1 MSIKNYLFGLAKD
14 IQLLENHGDLRAA
27 KVLHDKFIRVANF
40 QKSKDEVMDDSF
52 LNADRY
58 EEELDLFDQ
67 ANEDYYGEMKD
78 NPDEDIVDDSLAS
91 DLDVNEMN
99 LTDDA
104 DMDNEEIYGLF
115 NTLRSKLGEDPGAAN
130 LIDQLEEMYDATVM
144 GKRQILIF
152 DNKISTF
159 S

>member
-1 MSIKNYLFGLAKD
+1 MSIKNYLLGLSRD
-14 IQLLENHGDLRAA
+14 IQLLENNGDLRAA

-40 QKSKDEVMDDSF
+40 PRQKDEVVDDSF

-58 EEELDLFDQ
+58 EEDLDLFDQ
-67 ANEDYYGEMKD
+67 ANEDYYGELKD
-78 NPDEDIVDDSLAS
+78 NPDEDLVDDSLAS

-115 NTLRSKLGEDPGAAN
+115 NTLRSKLGEDPGAAS

-144 GKRQILIF
+144 GKR
-152 DNKISTF
+152 
-159 S
+159 

>member
-1 MSIKNYLFGLAKD
+1 MSIKNYLLGLSRD
-14 IQLLENHGDLRAA
+14 IQLLENNGDLRAA

-40 QKSKDEVMDDSF
+40 QRSKDEVMDDSF
-52 LNADRY
+52 LNADRH
-58 EEELDLFDQ
+58 EEDLDLYDQ

-78 NPDEDIVDDSLAS
+78 NPDEDIVDDSLGS

-115 NTLRSKLGEDPGAAN
+115 NTLRSKLGEDPGATS

-144 GKRQILIF
+144 GKR
-152 DNKISTF
+152 
-159 S
+159 

>member
-1 MSIKNYLFGLAKD
+1 MSIKNYLLGLSRD
-14 IQLLENHGDLRAA
+14 IQLLENNGDLRAA

-40 QKSKDEVMDDSF
+40 PRQKDEVVDDSF

-58 EEELDLFDQ
+58 EEDLDLFDQ
-67 ANEDYYGEMKD
+67 ANEDYYGELKD
-78 NPDEDIVDDSLAS
+78 NPDEDIVDDSLGS

-115 NTLRSKLGEDPGAAN
+115 NTLRSKLGEDPGAAS

-144 GKRQILIF
+144 GKR
-152 DNKISTF
+152 
-159 S
+159 

>member
-40 QKSKDEVMDDSF
+40 QRSKDEVMDDSF

-115 NTLRSKLGEDPGAAN
+115 NTLRSKLGEDPGATS

-144 GKRQILIF
+144 GKR
-152 DNKISTF
+152 
-159 S
+159 

>member
-1 MSIKNYLFGLAKD
+1 MSIKNYLLGLSRD

-40 QKSKDEVMDDSF
+40 QRSKDEVMDDSF
-52 LNADRY
+52 LNADRH

-67 ANEDYYGEMKD
+67 SNEDYYGELKD
-78 NPDEDIVDDSLAS
+78 NPDEDIVDDSLSS

-115 NTLRSKLGEDPGAAN
+115 NSLRSKLGEDPGAAS

-144 GKRQILIF
+144 GKR
-152 DNKISTF
+152 
-159 S
+159 

>member
-1 MSIKNYLFGLAKD
+1 MSIKNYLKDLARD
-14 IQLLENHGDLRAA
+14 IVLLENNRDFRAA

-40 QKSKDEVMDDSF
+40 PHRKDELMDDSF
-52 LNADRY
+52 LNADRHK
-58 EEELDLFDQ
+58 EDLDLYNQ

-78 NPDEDIVDDSLAS
+78 NPDEDIVDDSLGS

-99 LTDDA
+99 FTDDA

-115 NTLRSKLGEDPGAAN
+115 NSLRSKLGEDPGAAS

-144 GKRQILIF
+144 GKR
-152 DNKISTF
+152 
-159 S
+159 

>member
-1 MSIKNYLFGLAKD
+1 MSIKNYLLGLSRD
-14 IQLLENHGDLRAA
+14 IQLLENNGDLRAA

-40 QKSKDEVMDDSF
+40 PRQKDELMDDSF
-52 LNADRY
+52 LNADKY

-67 ANEDYYGEMKD
+67 ANEDYYGELKD
-78 NPDEDIVDDSLAS
+78 NPDEDLVDDSLAS

-104 DMDNEEIYGLF
+104 DMENEEIYGLF

-144 GKRQILIF
+144 GKR
-152 DNKISTF
+152 
-159 S
+159 

>member
-1 MSIKNYLFGLAKD
+1 MSIKNYLLGLSRD

-40 QKSKDEVMDDSF
+40 QRSKDEVMDDSF
-52 LNADRY
+52 LNADRH

-67 ANEDYYGEMKD
+67 ANEDYYGGLKD
-78 NPDEDIVDDSLAS
+78 NPDEDIVDDSLSS

-115 NTLRSKLGEDPGAAN
+115 NTLRSKLGEDPGATS

-144 GKRQILIF
+144 GKR
-152 DNKISTF
+152 
-159 S
+159 

>member
-1 MSIKNYLFGLAKD
+1 MSIKNYLLGLSRD

-27 KVLHDKFIRVANF
+27 IVLHDKFIRVANF
-40 QKSKDEVMDDSF
+40 QRSKDEVMDDSF
-52 LNADRY
+52 LNADRH

-67 ANEDYYGEMKD
+67 ANEDYYGELKD
-78 NPDEDIVDDSLAS
+78 NPDEDIVDDSLSS

-115 NTLRSKLGEDPGAAN
+115 NTLRSKLGEDPGATS

-144 GKRQILIF
+144 GKR
-152 DNKISTF
+152 
-159 S
+159 

>member
-1 MSIKNYLFGLAKD
+1 MSIKNYLLGLSRD

-40 QKSKDEVMDDSF
+40 QRSKDEVMDDSF
-52 LNADRY
+52 LNADRH
-58 EEELDLFDQ
+58 EEELDLYDQ
-67 ANEDYYGEMKD
+67 ANEDYYGELKD
-78 NPDEDIVDDSLAS
+78 NPDEDIVDDSLSS

-115 NTLRSKLGEDPGAAN
+115 NTLRSKLGEDPGATS

-144 GKRQILIF
+144 GKR
-152 DNKISTF
+152 
-159 S
+159 

>member
-40 QKSKDEVMDDSF
+40 QRSKDEVMDDSF

-130 LIDQLEEMYDATVM
+130 LIDQLEEMYDSSVM
-144 GKRQILIF
+144 GKR
-152 DNKISTF
+152 
-159 S
+159 

>member
-40 QKSKDEVMDDSF
+40 QRSKDEVMDDSF

-91 DLDVNEMN
+91 DLDVNELN

-144 GKRQILIF
+144 GKR
-152 DNKISTF
+152 
-159 S
+159 

>member
-40 QKSKDEVMDDSF
+40 QRSKDELMDDSF

-58 EEELDLFDQ
+58 EEDMDLYDQ

-78 NPDEDIVDDSLAS
+78 NPDEDIVDDSLGS

-144 GKRQILIF
+144 GKR
-152 DNKISTF
+152 
-159 S
+159 

>member
-1 MSIKNYLFGLAKD
+1 MSIKNYLLGLSRD

-40 QKSKDEVMDDSF
+40 QRSKDEVMDDSF
-52 LNADRY
+52 LNADRH

-67 ANEDYYGEMKD
+67 ANEDYYGELKD
-78 NPDEDIVDDSLAS
+78 NPDEDLVDDSLAS

-115 NTLRSKLGEDPGAAN
+115 NTLRSKLGEDPGAAS

-144 GKRQILIF
+144 GKR
-152 DNKISTF
+152 
-159 S
+159 

>member
-1 MSIKNYLFGLAKD
+1 MSIKNYLLGLSRD
-14 IQLLENHGDLRAA
+14 IQLLENNGDLRAA

-40 QKSKDEVMDDSF
+40 PRQKDELMDDSF

-58 EEELDLFDQ
+58 EEDLDLFDQ
-67 ANEDYYGEMKD
+67 ANEDYYGELKD
-78 NPDEDIVDDSLAS
+78 NPDEDLVDDSLAS

-115 NTLRSKLGEDPGAAN
+115 NTLRFKLGEDPGAAS

-144 GKRQILIF
+144 GKR
-152 DNKISTF
+152 
-159 S
+159 

>member
-1 MSIKNYLFGLAKD
+1 MSIKNYLLGLSRD
-14 IQLLENHGDLRAA
+14 IQLLENNGDLRAA

-40 QKSKDEVMDDSF
+40 PRQKDELMDDSF
-52 LNADRY
+52 LNADKY

-67 ANEDYYGEMKD
+67 ANEDYYGELKD
-78 NPDEDIVDDSLAS
+78 NPDEDLVDDSLAS

-115 NTLRSKLGEDPGAAN
+115 NTLRSKLGEDPGAAS

-144 GKRQILIF
+144 GKR
-152 DNKISTF
+152 
-159 S
+159 

>member
-1 MSIKNYLFGLAKD
+1 MSIKNYLLGLSRD

-40 QKSKDEVMDDSF
+40 QRSKDEVMDDSF

-67 ANEDYYGEMKD
+67 ANEDYYGELKD
-78 NPDEDIVDDSLAS
+78 NPDEDIVDDSLSS

-115 NTLRSKLGEDPGAAN
+115 NTLRSKLGEDPGATS

-144 GKRQILIF
+144 GKR
-152 DNKISTF
+152 
-159 S
+159 

>member
-1 MSIKNYLFGLAKD
+1 MSIKNYLKDLARD
-14 IQLLENHGDLRAA
+14 IVLLENNRDFRAA

-40 QKSKDEVMDDSF
+40 PHRKDELMDDSF

-58 EEELDLFDQ
+58 EEDMDLYDQ

-144 GKRQILIF
+144 GKR
-152 DNKISTF
+152 
-159 S
+159 

>member
-1 MSIKNYLFGLAKD
+1 MSIKNYLKDLARD
-14 IQLLENHGDLRAA
+14 IVLLENNRDFRAA

-40 QKSKDEVMDDSF
+40 PHRKDELMDDSF

-58 EEELDLFDQ
+58 EEDLDLYDQ

-78 NPDEDIVDDSLAS
+78 NPDEDVVDDSLAS

-104 DMDNEEIYGLF
+104 DMENEEIYGLF
-115 NTLRSKLGEDPGAAN
+115 NSLRSKLGEDPGAAN

-144 GKRQILIF
+144 GKR
-152 DNKISTF
+152 
-159 S
+159 

>member
-1 MSIKNYLFGLAKD
+1 MSIKNYLKDLARD
-14 IQLLENHGDLRAA
+14 IVLLENNRDFRAA

-40 QKSKDEVMDDSF
+40 PNRKDELMDDSF

-58 EEELDLFDQ
+58 EEDMDLYDQ

-78 NPDEDIVDDSLAS
+78 NPDEDIVDDSLGS

-104 DMDNEEIYGLF
+104 DMENEEIYGLF
-115 NTLRSKLGEDPGAAN
+115 NSLRSKLGEDPGAAN

-144 GKRQILIF
+144 GKR
-152 DNKISTF
+152 
-159 S
+159 

>member
-40 QKSKDEVMDDSF
+40 QRSKDELMDDSF

-58 EEELDLFDQ
+58 EEDMDLYDQ

-144 GKRQILIF
+144 GKR
-152 DNKISTF
+152 
-159 S
+159 

>member
-1 MSIKNYLFGLAKD
+1 MSIKNYLLGLSRD
-14 IQLLENHGDLRAA
+14 IQLLEYNGDLRAA

-40 QKSKDEVMDDSF
+40 PRSKDEVMDDSF
-52 LNADRY
+52 LNADRH

-67 ANEDYYGEMKD
+67 ANEDYYGELKD
-78 NPDEDIVDDSLAS
+78 NPDEDLVDDSLAS

-115 NTLRSKLGEDPGAAN
+115 NTLRSKLGEDPGAAS

-144 GKRQILIF
+144 GKR
-152 DNKISTF
+152 
-159 S
+159 

>member
-1 MSIKNYLFGLAKD
+1 MSIKNYLLGLSRD

-40 QKSKDEVMDDSF
+40 QRSKDEVMDDSF
-52 LNADRY
+52 LNADRH

-67 ANEDYYGEMKD
+67 ANEDYYGELKD
-78 NPDEDIVDDSLAS
+78 NPDEDIVDDSLSS

-115 NTLRSKLGEDPGAAN
+115 NTLKSKLGEDPGATS

-144 GKRQILIF
+144 GKR
-152 DNKISTF
+152 
-159 S
+159 

>member
-1 MSIKNYLFGLAKD
+1 MSKELYLSRLALEIEKHEENGNVRKAQELHNYFLK
-14 IQLLENHGDLRAA
+14 
-27 KVLHDKFIRVANF
+27 VANIRDLDPEAF
-40 QKSKDEVMDDSF
+40 ADDYREEQDLMPK
-52 LNADRY
+52 LN
-58 EEELDLFDQ
+58 EE
-67 ANEDYYGEMKD
+67 YYGEYQD
-78 NPDEDIVDDSLAS
+78 NPDEDIVDDSLGS

-144 GKRQILIF
+144 GKR
-152 DNKISTF
+152 
-159 S
+159 

>member
-1 MSIKNYLFGLAKD
+1 MSRD
-14 IQLLENHGDLRAA
+14 IQLLENNGDLRAA

-40 QKSKDEVMDDSF
+40 QRSKDEVMDDSF

-115 NTLRSKLGEDPGAAN
+115 NTLRSKLGEDPGATS

-144 GKRQILIF
+144 GKR
-152 DNKISTF
+152 
-159 S
+159 

>member
-40 QKSKDEVMDDSF
+40 QRSKDEVMDDSF
-52 LNADRY
+52 LNADRH

-67 ANEDYYGEMKD
+67 ANEDYYGELKD
-78 NPDEDIVDDSLAS
+78 NPDEDLVDDSLSS

-115 NTLRSKLGEDPGAAN
+115 NTLRSKLGEDPGATS

-144 GKRQILIF
+144 GKR
-152 DNKISTF
+152 
-159 S
+159 

>member
-1 MSIKNYLFGLAKD
+1 MSIKNYLLGLSRD

-40 QKSKDEVMDDSF
+40 QRSKDEVMDDSF
-52 LNADRY
+52 LNADRH

-67 ANEDYYGEMKD
+67 ANEDYYGELKD
-78 NPDEDIVDDSLAS
+78 NPDEDLVDDSLAS

-115 NTLRSKLGEDPGAAN
+115 EEIYGLFNTLRSKLGEDPGATS

-144 GKRQILIF
+144 GKR
-152 DNKISTF
+152 
-159 S
+159 

>member
-40 QKSKDEVMDDSF
+40 QRSKDEVMDDSF
-52 LNADRY
+52 LNADRH

-67 ANEDYYGEMKD
+67 SNEDYYGELKD
-78 NPDEDIVDDSLAS
+78 NPDEDIVDDSLSS
-91 DLDVNEMN
+91 DFDVNEMN

-115 NTLRSKLGEDPGAAN
+115 NTLRSKLGEDPGATS

-144 GKRQILIF
+144 GKR
-152 DNKISTF
+152 
-159 S
+159 

>member
-1 MSIKNYLFGLAKD
+1 MSIKNYLLGLSRD

-40 QKSKDEVMDDSF
+40 PHRKDELMDDSF
-52 LNADRY
+52 LNADRH

-67 ANEDYYGEMKD
+67 SNEDYYGELKD
-78 NPDEDIVDDSLAS
+78 NPDEDIVDDSLSS

-115 NTLRSKLGEDPGAAN
+115 NTLRSKLGEDPGATS

-144 GKRQILIF
+144 GKR
-152 DNKISTF
+152 
-159 S
+159 

>member
-1 MSIKNYLFGLAKD
+1 MSIKNYLLGLSRD

-40 QKSKDEVMDDSF
+40 QRSKDEVMDDSF
-52 LNADRY
+52 LNADRH

-67 ANEDYYGEMKD
+67 ANEDYYGELKD
-78 NPDEDIVDDSLAS
+78 NPDEDIVDDSLGS

-115 NTLRSKLGEDPGAAN
+115 NTLRSKLGEDPGATS

-144 GKRQILIF
+144 GKR
-152 DNKISTF
+152 
-159 S
+159 

>member
-1 MSIKNYLFGLAKD
+1 MSIKNYLLGLSRD

-40 QKSKDEVMDDSF
+40 QRSKDEVMDDSF
-52 LNADRY
+52 LNADRH

-67 ANEDYYGEMKD
+67 ANEDYYGELKD
-78 NPDEDIVDDSLAS
+78 NPDEDIVDDSLGS

-115 NTLRSKLGEDPGAAN
+115 NSLRSKLGEDPGAAS

-144 GKRQILIF
+144 GKR
-152 DNKISTF
+152 
-159 S
+159 